1 MKILTVCLG
10 NICRSP
16 LAHGILE
23 YKIAERRLDWIVDS
37 AGTSGWHDG
46 EAPDPRAIRTARKN
60 GIDISGQISR
70 KIRMADFDE
79 FDYILA
85 MDSSNYNDLIQL
97 TGDRPKYKNK
107 ILFATHFSYPE
118 KNVAVPDPYY
128 DNRFDEVFELLDKAM
143 ESFIDAMT
151 VSVAKA
157 END

>member
-16 LAHGILE
+16 LAHGLLE
-23 YKIAERRLDWIVDS
+23 YKIAKKGLGWIVDS

-46 EAPDPRAIRTARKN
+46 ETPDPRAIRTARKY

-70 KIRMADFDE
+70 KIRMTDFDE

-97 TGDRPKYKNK
+97 TGNNPKYKHK
-107 ILFATHFSYPE
+107 IIFATHFSHPD
-118 KNVAVPDPYY
+118 KNLGVPDPYY
-128 DNRFDEVFELLDKAM
+128 DNRFDEVFKLLDKAM
-143 ESFIDAMT
+143 DSFIEALT
-151 VSVAKA
+151 VLNTQA
-157 END
+157 